1 MKKRKVGRPT
11 KLNQKLIELI
21 CEAVEQGCTITAAAA
36 AAGVYK
42 NTLTV
47 WSDKGAR
54 DVEAGEHDTLYAQF
68 HTRYMHSRELALAVL
83 TKRVFE
89 ASVDEWRA
97 AAWMLE
103 RRDPDNWSRQQNLKA
118 QHTGLM
124 DIVVNIG
131 KAPGEGNS

>member
-11 KLNQKLIELI
+11 KLNKQLIEII

-47 WSDKGAR
+47 WSDKGER
-54 DVEAGEHDTLYAQF
+54 DIAAGKKTTIYAQF
-68 HTRYMHSRELALAVL
+68 HTRYRHSREIALAVL
-83 TKRVFE
+83 TKRVYE
-89 ASVDEWRA
+89 ASFEEWRA

-103 RRDPDNWSRQQNLKA
+103 RRDPDNWGKQTQVKA

-131 KAPGEGNS
+131 KPPGEGNS